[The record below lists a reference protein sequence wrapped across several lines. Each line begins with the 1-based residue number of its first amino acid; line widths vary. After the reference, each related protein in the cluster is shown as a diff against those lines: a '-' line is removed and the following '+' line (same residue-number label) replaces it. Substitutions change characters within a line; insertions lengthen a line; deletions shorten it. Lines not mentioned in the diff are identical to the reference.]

1 MLVKLA
7 AGVPAI
13 PAALTHV
20 FNSFAC
26 SAGVFNFFK
35 KNNQKRV
42 APDNIQARQRRVPMA
57 LVILG
62 VCSWL
67 VELKCQQMNHET
79 VRFTQ

>member
-7 AGVPAI
+7 PGVPAI
-13 PAALTHV
+13 PAALAHV

-26 SAGVFNFFK
+26 SANT
-35 KNNQKRV
+35 NEV